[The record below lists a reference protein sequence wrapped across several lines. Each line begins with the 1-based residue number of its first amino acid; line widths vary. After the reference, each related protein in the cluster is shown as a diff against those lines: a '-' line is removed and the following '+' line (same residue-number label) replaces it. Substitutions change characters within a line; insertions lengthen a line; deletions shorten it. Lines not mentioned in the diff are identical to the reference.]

1 MKKFVRIT
9 LLLLACVMIMSLC
22 SCTAFERIFLGG
34 DPFSF
39 SDIVMTQTGVNE
51 YNIKFTVD
59 SGNKDVDI
67 YFTEGSRL
75 SDSVRPIEVEKTVD
89 GKKAH
94 FSFTKELILGENYYL
109 WVIRGDQKAKI
120 SIPAPSMFPSL
131 TVNDDGTAVFNFNYT
146 YDTAWDAF
154 CDPTGKAVYKSQKD
168 VFDDSAVMLCSGIDI
183 TDEFGELTAEQF
195 DPDCYYY
202 SVTTGKDGILK
213 VISNPVM
220 IYDEIIAQ
228 VDSLSAK
235 ITSDLQFQV
244 EVGIPSSSEFAGQVA
259 DKLQLLIKTG
269 AADEI
274 YVVDC
279 EYKGGVA
286 TMSFDCTNL
295 IFDGLWY
302 DVVLVWDGAV
312 VMDIPKNFD
321 GKAVDTNSNV
331 KKDGIVYSIV
341 SWKPD
346 NAPAGSE
353 MIKICFE
360 EDSTRYADEILKS
373 YIVTFDA
380 ETASLMV
387 TAKIKG
393 DVAPVLA
400 ITSGDKTILASADGV
415 KNADGS
421 YSYTLAVEDAFTR
434 ADNWYDLR
442 FFVNNTAYEMLKD
455 SCITYSNFAN
465 KYEHNARVYEFREW
479 NGMLKLMY
487 TDK

>member
-1 MKKFVRIT
+1 MREIEIKKGKINT
-9 LLLLACVMIMSLC
+9 DLLL
-22 SCTAFERIFLGG
+22 
-34 DPFSF
+34 SF
-39 SDIVMTQTGVNE
+39 G
-51 YNIKFTVD
+51 
-59 SGNKDVDI
+59 
-67 YFTEGSRL
+67 
-75 SDSVRPIEVEKTVD
+75 
-89 GKKAH
+89 
-94 FSFTKELILGENYYL
+94 FTKY
-109 WVIRGDQKAKI
+109 K
-120 SIPAPSMFPSL
+120 
-131 TVNDDGTAVFNFNYT
+131 DGFIYS
-146 YDTAWDAF
+146 YDIMN
-154 CDPTGKAVYKSQKD
+154 GQMK
-168 VFDDSAVMLCSGIDI
+168 LCFFVLNNKLYSEI

-312 VMDIPKNFD
+312 VMDIPKNFE

-434 ADNWYDLR
+434 AERILQANCLYMMCIFDKIIIL
-442 FFVNNTAYEMLKD
+442 FV
-455 SCITYSNFAN
+455 
-465 KYEHNARVYEFREW
+465 
-479 NGMLKLMY
+479 G
-487 TDK
+487 